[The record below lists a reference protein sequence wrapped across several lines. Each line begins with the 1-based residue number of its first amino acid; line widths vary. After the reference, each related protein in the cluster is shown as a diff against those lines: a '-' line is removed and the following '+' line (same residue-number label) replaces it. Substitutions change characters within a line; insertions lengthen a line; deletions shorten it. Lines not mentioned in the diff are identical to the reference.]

1 MMNFKNL
8 FFLSF
13 REKPL
18 FSHPVTGNFIVQY
31 AEEVGSP
38 SPCSYVLPRKSCRE
52 KNAPAYTFGSR
63 CFVEKSLSWLRSSLI
78 CKLLDFAEGGSRT
91 GWQKQWF
98 AHSDPFT
105 TKVDF
110 NREKEWPT
118 PFHYP
123 AKTTLGNQI
132 TKMTF
137 PAWSMGTRLSTNPTI
152 ASENNPSPDTYDTN
166 SAFRKLMAKNTR
178 ITMKSRPG
186 GTQVST
192 NQNTS
197 RIIAMLSRDDQLV
210 LSSYNLD
217 VIPGPDAYDDKK
229 FLSNKL
235 TAPKYSFGKRMPTS
249 LGQDPYV
256 NTLPSMGTW
265 LFFFS
270 IPFVNIPCFS

>member
-1 MMNFKNL
+1 MTLCL
-8 FFLSF
+8 FSL

-31 AEEVGSP
+31 AEENGSP

-63 CFVEKSLSWLRSSLI
+63 CLVEKSLSSTAIVISSKVYFI
-78 CKLLDFAEGGSRT
+78 FAEGGSRT

-110 NREKEWPT
+110 NREKKWPT
-118 PFHYP
+118 PSHYP

-132 TKMTF
+132 SKMSF

-152 ASENNPSPDTYDTN
+152 APENNPSPDTYDTN
-166 SAFRKLMAKNTR
+166 SAFRKLMAKNTQ
-178 ITMKSRPG
+178 ITLKSRPG

-197 RIIAMLSRDDQLV
+197 KITSILSRD
-210 LSSYNLD
+210 
-217 VIPGPDAYDDKK
+217 
-229 FLSNKL
+229 F
-235 TAPKYSFGKRMPTS
+235 
-249 LGQDPYV
+249 
-256 NTLPSMGTW
+256 
-265 LFFFS
+265 
-270 IPFVNIPCFS
+270 